1 MSAQQLKQAILRT
14 SSIDALFSL
23 YSSHS
28 AALTAAELSR
38 ILIGLRRLTSDTG
51 TREKRSPEQR
61 LAGPVRLSLSDSR
74 FVALIDHVRLSVDI
88 DSASCMSILLH
99 LSRILFQAVECPP
112 LAPLDG
118 DPTTPITTRRKLVEG
133 TLEQS
138 VDRWPSLVWQ
148 LLEQLLSAV
157 QRAQWQRQEDG
168 PDAVVSLLQSIDALV
183 RAGCFHPLYP
193 SLLSSALHTLL
204 QPSSQRWWET
214 RTVPQLS
221 TLAFN
226 LIVVADVAE
235 SAAAAVTSVAER
247 VVQNVLR
254 LQRPWG
260 PVSSSWAS
268 ADSYQL
274 EWLYLLPHHC
284 KVDAQPLYWEQLCSA
299 FLPAV
304 QGSSFRCLTSI
315 ISALSRAGFYYEPL
329 LLSAAARLAHL
340 LLSGNGRFVQVAK
353 VKVYSVNLLH
363 SLASLCVSPQHPVM
377 LTLFAA
383 VLNALYTPK
392 LTRHEAISAV
402 WSVMVMRYY
411 ERRVVSDVVEVWRG
425 CDATTDA
432 VVMTGEEQRE
442 VGAKP
447 SNEHTRLR
455 VVEKRRVQVMKA
467 VDRLVAHIN
476 SVDGE
481 AGEASRSVRRRAFW
495 ELSQVEATWATHRRL
510 QRSASHLYDE
520 QGLPHF
526 RADLLQ
532 QLSDEAADHSNDGRP
547 DYPRQ
552 VTFAAA
558 LLEQLAALGCSPLD
572 SASLPSQ
579 PHLLLRLLGVRVPY
593 PTPGNPSATL
603 PLLLEPLGSPHVTQ
617 RLRRGA
623 LRVQRRGSAEVQR
636 RWLEGSGWPL
646 LTVDPLMWSGLMEL
660 QNSDRPSMLE
670 RWVKE
675 AVREWEER
683 MAWEGW
689 GDGSVVMDMELPR
702 QARDLYIER
711 HRPVHAPPHFPSA
724 RVAAA

>member
-1 MSAQQLKQAILRT
+1 MELQRSIRCA
-14 SSIDALFSL
+14 SSIDALLSL
-23 YSSHS
+23 HASQPSTYTLSE
-28 AALTAAELSR
+28 LTLTLNRMRKVMKHAIEQKEGLIGATAEPFLSDVRFNDFIDHLRLALSR
-38 ILIGLRRLTSDTG
+38 STSQPAHPTQPPHLVLRDVS
-51 TREKRSPEQR
+51 
-61 LAGPVRLSLSDSR
+61 
-74 FVALIDHVRLSVDI
+74 F
-88 DSASCMSILLH
+88 
-99 LSRILFQAVECPP
+99 LFQAIVPP
-112 LAPLDG
+112 GGHA
-118 DPTTPITTRRKLVEG
+118 TSPITTRREVGG
-133 TLEQS
+133 T
-138 VDRWPSLVWQ
+138 
-148 LLEQLLSAV
+148 AV
-157 QRAQWQRQEDG
+157 QRSEEW
-168 PDAVVSLLQSIDALV
+168 PPSTSLLLNQLLPAVRHAQKRQQDNPKAAMLLLRSVGLLV
-183 RAGCFHPLYP
+183 SAGCFHPLYP
-193 SLLSSALHTLL
+193 SLLSPALHTLL
-204 QPSSQRWWET
+204 QPSSEVWWIECT
-214 RTVPQLS
+214 LKQLS
-221 TLAFN
+221 ILALN
-226 LIVVADVAE
+226 LSIVVDVAE

-247 VVQNVLR
+247 IVRSVQR
-254 LQRPWG
+254 RPLLD
-260 PVSSSWAS
+260 PVSDGLTS
-268 ADSYQL
+268 APVHQL
-274 EWLYLLPHHC
+274 EWLCLLPYRC
-284 KVDAQPLYWEQLCSA
+284 KAEAYPLYWERLCSA
-299 FLPAV
+299 LLSV
-304 QGSSFRCLTSI
+304 MSGSSFRCLTSV
-315 ISALSRAGFYYEPL
+315 ISSLSIASYYHEPL
-329 LLSAAARLAHL
+329 LLSAAARLARL
-340 LLSGNGRFVQVAK
+340 LLSGSPSAEQAVEAYG
-353 VKVYSVNLLH
+353 VNLLH

-603 PLLLEPLGSPHVTQ
+603 PLLLEPLGTAHISRPLGQ
-617 RLRRGA
+617 RIRRK
-623 LRVQRRGSAEVQR
+623 GSAEVQR

-646 LTVDPLMWSGLMEL
+646 LTVDSMNWKRLMEL

-702 QARDLYIER
+702 QARRLYVER
-711 HRPVHAPPHFPSA
+711 HRQADTPSNA
-724 RVAAA
+724 SAALIAAA